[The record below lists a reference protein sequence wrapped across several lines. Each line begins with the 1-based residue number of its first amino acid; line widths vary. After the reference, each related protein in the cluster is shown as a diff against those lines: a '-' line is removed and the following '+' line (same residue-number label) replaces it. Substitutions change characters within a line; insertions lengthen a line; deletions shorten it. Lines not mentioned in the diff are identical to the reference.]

1 MTPSFCGWG
10 AFSTSGALTH
20 IKITWAFSP
29 MAPQVMV
36 SLQGSLCANDVVG
49 TPRGKVRDK
58 CLLNVNL
65 KIVYN
70 IQCSLSCDIL
80 F

>member
-1 MTPSFCGWG
+1 
-10 AFSTSGALTH
+10 
-20 IKITWAFSP
+20 

-70 IQCSLSCDIL
+70 IQCGLSCDIL